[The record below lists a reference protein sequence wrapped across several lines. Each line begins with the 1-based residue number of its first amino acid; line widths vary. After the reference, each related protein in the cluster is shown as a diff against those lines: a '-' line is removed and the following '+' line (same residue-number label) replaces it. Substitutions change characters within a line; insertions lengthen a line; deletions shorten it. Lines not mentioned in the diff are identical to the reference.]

1 VGVSGMSH
9 GRFDSGT
16 FKIAVPDGWM
26 AFCGIDSECRTTQK
40 KVHVFKEAKLETDI
54 FTHAGLTICFFGKED
69 YYLSPK
75 FFYDNVVDMEP
86 FTLGAYTWNGYTC
99 TSFGYPYTMLEA
111 KHDGCV
117 FQVMILT
124 KNGEYELSLADADVQ
139 TILTSLTQ
147 TN

>member
-1 VGVSGMSH
+1 M
-9 GRFDSGT
+9 RIDLFDSGY
-16 FKIAVPDGWM
+16 FRIVVPTGWL

-40 KVHVFKEAKLETDI
+40 KVHIFKDARSEMDI
-54 FTHAGLTICFFGKED
+54 FTHVGITICFFD
-69 YYLSPK
+69 RQDIYVSPK
-75 FFYDNVVDMEP
+75 FFYDNVADMNP

-99 TSFGYPYTMLEA
+99 TSMGYPYTMLEA

-124 KNGEYELSLADADVQ
+124 KNGEYEISLTDSDVQ